1 MTLGK
6 AEGALCLTL
15 ADGSSLTLGEAT
27 EDLVDCRLNN
37 GRKRKINK
45 KFSKVTD
52 ADFIKAAIVF
62 VAPQKMKTTMFSLVL
77 LGVATIASA
86 QTSGAPTMAPTKSE
100 AEIKMLAECAN
111 SRSGGADD
119 VFEEPEAT
127 KERQL
132 YRNGYFNFKNK
143 LDKFDFDMQKMM
155 DDPTGD
161 ENKAFAQLYFT
172 ALAWSTLWP
181 AILLVLGV
189 LCCFPCWI
197 VKVRTCARLLG

>member
-1 MTLGK
+1 M
-6 AEGALCLTL
+6 
-15 ADGSSLTLGEAT
+15 
-27 EDLVDCRLNN
+27 
-37 GRKRKINK
+37 
-45 KFSKVTD
+45 
-52 ADFIKAAIVF
+52 F

-77 LGVATIASA
+77 LGFATIASA

-161 ENKAFAQLYFT
+161 DNKAFAQLYFT